1 MTSFFPKSPKSG
13 KDQETSAS
21 SPETGGQAGLPE
33 LEAVTPPFLRPGSAG
48 PGGAAAGVVPPIA
61 APIYSM
67 LPGVGLPHSIP
78 PAGSAPYSVPQT
90 AAQVQSAVEDAVAE
104 GARVA
109 QQTQQ
114 RVRVAIERTTAPAS
128 APASAARRR
137 PVQRAAPAPQTAPRP
152 RPRQA
157 FDPVAYAQ
165 TGLLNLAHN
174 WAQSGAPLRAIHTY
188 MQVLIRYPGTPAASA
203 AVADLVEYADS
214 LAEQGMF
221 HAALSIY
228 DRLEELV

>member
-1 MTSFFPKSPKSG
+1 MTSFFPKSPKP
-13 KDQETSAS
+13 KDPETSAVS
-21 SPETGGQAGLPE
+21 SEAGGQAGQPE
-33 LEAVTPPFLRPGSAG
+33 LEAVTPPFLRPGSAAA
-48 PGGAAAGVVPPIA
+48 GGAAGVVPPVA

-67 LPGVGLPHSIP
+67 LPGMGLPHSIP
-78 PAGSAPYSVPQT
+78 PAASAPRSAPQNGVIAEVQ
-90 AAQVQSAVEDAVAE
+90 AAAENAVAE

-109 QQTQQ
+109 RETQQ
-114 RVRVAIERTTAPAS
+114 RVRVAIDRATGTAPANGT
-128 APASAARRR
+128 RRR
-137 PVQRAAPAPQTAPRP
+137 ATQQAPQRAPRS
-152 RPRQA
+152 RPRQP

-228 DRLEELV
+228 DQLEELV